1 MAKKKISRTITRNNV
16 SGALRS
22 YVHFQQRGLGE
33 DGWGST
39 PVPPE
44 ESSLPA
50 GEFETKFSVYVNF
63 RPLLRG
69 SATGVENVFADRL
82 QGNQPFIVTARNM
95 PALHDVTISWRILDA
110 RNENIAYN
118 IMSPPV
124 DINDGDKWLEFI
136 CVQDKND

>member
-1 MAKKKISRTITRNNV
+1 MANKKITRTITRNNV

-22 YVHFQQRGLGE
+22 YVHFQQRAIGN
-33 DGWGST
+33 DGWGSD
-39 PVPPE
+39 PDP
-44 ESSLPA
+44 SLPA
-50 GEFETKFSVYVNF
+50 GNFETKFSVYVNF

-95 PALHDVTISWRILDA
+95 AALQDVTISWRILDA

-124 DINDGDKWLEFI
+124 DINDGDKWIEFI
-136 CVQDKND
+136 CVRDKND